1 MHRKYNQVLYSLIFA
16 TDIFLAAITW
26 VVAYY
31 IRFSLQF
38 LIPVTKGIPPLTE
51 YIQFLPFVVI
61 VYAFCYRFFK
71 TYRFTRAQFVWQE
84 FYLLIKANSVAL
96 FLLASVTFFYRDY
109 SYSRM
114 VMVYFWV
121 LNISF
126 LSSARWALIRLLPW
140 LRKKGYYNL
149 HRTLIV
155 GAGELGQ
162 TLAQRIK
169 AHPELGFDLIGFVD
183 DDLEDETNKT
193 SKILGPL
200 KETQKII
207 PDNAIDQLFIALPL
221 DDHQKVE
228 ELMESLGEET
238 VDIKVVPDLL
248 RFMQL
253 NAGIEDL
260 DGLPIISLRESPMI
274 GWNRFIKRG
283 LDLALSSV
291 AIILLSPLMLLI
303 ALIIKLT
310 SPGTVFYR
318 QERCGMD
325 RKPFTMYKFRT
336 MVVDAEKD
344 SGAVWAK
351 KDDERCTTCGTIL
364 RRTSLDE
371 LPQLFNVLKG
381 EMSLVGPRPERPVFV
396 DKFKKSVP
404 QYMLRHMMKSG
415 ITGWAQV
422 NGWRGNT
429 SLEKRIEY
437 DLYYIEHWS
446 PIFDLK
452 ILWLTFWKGLIN
464 RNAY

>member
-162 TLAQRIK
+162 TLA
-169 AHPELGFDLIGFVD
+169 
-183 DDLEDETNKT
+183 
-193 SKILGPL
+193 
-200 KETQKII
+200 
-207 PDNAIDQLFIALPL
+207 
-221 DDHQKVE
+221 
-228 ELMESLGEET
+228 
-238 VDIKVVPDLL
+238 
-248 RFMQL
+248 
-253 NAGIEDL
+253 
-260 DGLPIISLRESPMI
+260 
-274 GWNRFIKRG
+274 
-283 LDLALSSV
+283 
-291 AIILLSPLMLLI
+291 
-303 ALIIKLT
+303 
-310 SPGTVFYR
+310 
-318 QERCGMD
+318 
-325 RKPFTMYKFRT
+325 
-336 MVVDAEKD
+336 
-344 SGAVWAK
+344 
-351 KDDERCTTCGTIL
+351 
-364 RRTSLDE
+364 
-371 LPQLFNVLKG
+371 
-381 EMSLVGPRPERPVFV
+381 
-396 DKFKKSVP
+396 
-404 QYMLRHMMKSG
+404 
-415 ITGWAQV
+415 
-422 NGWRGNT
+422 
-429 SLEKRIEY
+429 
-437 DLYYIEHWS
+437 
-446 PIFDLK
+446 
-452 ILWLTFWKGLIN
+452 
-464 RNAY
+464 